1 VPTRDDK
8 FGASI
13 DIELLVPLIVIL
25 LPPTN
30 ASVGDMIGA
39 DVPAVLPSR
48 MIDCIKLLAR
58 ADIST
63 ITSEPK
69 STAAL
74 PFDELVGPRVRV
86 VTVSPIV
93 PCPTS
98 HPAKPFEE

>member
-1 VPTRDDK
+1 VTGPI
-8 FGASI
+8 I
-13 DIELLVPLIVIL
+13 DIVLLVPLRVIL
-25 LPPTN
+25 FPP
-30 ASVGDMIGA
+30 AKSSVGDMIGA
-39 DVPAVLPSR
+39 DVPAVLPSNV
-48 MIDCIKLLAR
+48 IDCIKLLAS

-74 PFDELVGPRVRV
+74 LFDELVGPRVSV

-98 HPAKPFEE
+98 HPAKPFAE